1 MPWAFRGHAS
11 RTWSLLPTAWR
22 SGNPIIECAR
32 VEAVKRF
39 EPLNTT
45 PILEWFLPPNHYSNG
60 TKFGENDSHL
70 ARQLCIEAIAE
81 ILPIWDF
88 VLRCD
93 ELGLPSLFGVVP
105 VDSIPG
111 NYWMFNGRYPLI
123 DDDFFRFSNSGPGFA
138 LAQHHGIP
146 TRLLDWTF
154 NPLAAAF
161 FAIEELEARPDED
174 IVIWAIHRQR
184 AATTSIEGVVF
195 HYPGVGGTPPR
206 INPYIEIIRPPRDEN
221 PYLAAQSGLFTTIR
235 RSGIYYVKSGGR
247 RPSLEDFVVEAN
259 PDKIVLRKILL
270 EHSHVADLR
279 NILDRER
286 VSRATFMPTYDH
298 IAADVLRLWSA

>member
-1 MPWAFRGHAS
+1 MQPQ
-11 RTWSLLPTAWR
+11 LQLKAW
-22 SGNPIIECAR
+22 
-32 VEAVKRF
+32 F
-39 EPLNTT
+39 
-45 PILEWFLPPNHYSNG
+45 
-60 TKFGENDSHL
+60 
-70 ARQLCIEAIAE
+70 
-81 ILPIWDF
+81 
-88 VLRCD
+88 
-93 ELGLPSLFGVVP
+93 
-105 VDSIPG
+105 
-111 NYWMFNGRYPLI
+111 
-123 DDDFFRFSNSGPGFA
+123 
-138 LAQHHGIP
+138 
-146 TRLLDWTF
+146 
-154 NPLAAAF
+154 
-161 FAIEELEARPDED
+161 
-174 IVIWAIHRQR
+174 
-184 AATTSIEGVVF
+184 F